1 MIGTRM
7 SAKDRIL
14 LAKQVIESCSF
25 EDLDLLYEEIKGE
38 ECDSN
43 KKAYLVIKWTLG
55 KIDIMV
61 CNSWTDIIKREVFHH
76 TRYLGAVYSNGDY
89 KVVILDTSLYLG
101 LSWPFSSIPLALAK
115 YNDRTNKITGWR
127 LKVGR

>member
-1 MIGTRM
+1 MIGARM
-7 SAKDRIL
+7 SAKERVL
-14 LAKQVIESCSF
+14 LAKRFIESCSGL
-25 EDLDLLYEEIKGE
+25 DLDLLYEGIKDE
-38 ECDSN
+38 YCDSN
-43 KKAYLVIKWTLG
+43 KKAYLVIKWTKG

-61 CNSWTDIIKREVFHH
+61 CDSWKDILKRLNFHSINDIH
-76 TRYLGAVYSNGDY
+76 AGYSNGYY

-101 LSWPFSSIPLALAK
+101 LSWPFSSVPLAVGR